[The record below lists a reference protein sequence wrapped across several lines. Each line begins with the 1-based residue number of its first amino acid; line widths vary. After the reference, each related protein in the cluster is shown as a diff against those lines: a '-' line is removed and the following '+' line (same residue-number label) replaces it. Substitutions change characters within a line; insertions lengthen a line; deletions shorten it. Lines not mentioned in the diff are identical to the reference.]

1 MKKILFFSLIL
12 VASVCFFSC
21 TTESKT
27 IVATSVS
34 TTSSKAYSRT
44 LEPQTYPILADL
56 DIKTQKVTGV
66 YNYECDNGETV
77 DESMLK
83 SNAVFQALKE
93 IKADILVAPQYQ
105 ITTKTMGRQYITV
118 TVTGYPAFYKN
129 FRPMGEFS
137 ELETVETK
145 SGVTVVVAKDQNKTV
160 LGYQVVVPSGPGA
173 RTIDMDLVN
182 YGTTGKAST
191 SSVIVNE
198 TAGGK
203 IDNNTNE
210 NSKASA
216 FSKLFGK
223 KR

>member
-1 MKKILFFSLIL
+1 MKKVLFFSLCL

-27 IVATSVS
+27 VI
-34 TTSSKAYSRT
+34 TTTSRT
-44 LEPQTYPILADL
+44 LEPQIYPILADL

-66 YNYECDNGETV
+66 YNYECDNGESV
-77 DESMLK
+77 DENVLK
-83 SNAVFQALKE
+83 SNAVYQALKE

-105 ITTKTMGRQYITV
+105 VTTKTMGRQYITV
-118 TVTGYPAFYKN
+118 TVTGYPAYYKN
-129 FRPMGEFS
+129 FRPMSEFS

-145 SGVTVVVAKDQNKTV
+145 SGAVVVVAKDQNKAV
-160 LGYQVVVPSGPGA
+160 LGYQVVVPSGSGS

-182 YGTTGKAST
+182 YGTTGKTST
-191 SSVIVNE
+191 STVIVNE

-203 IDNNTNE
+203 ANNDTNE
-210 NSKASA
+210 NSKTSA

>member
-1 MKKILFFSLIL
+1 MKKVLFISLCL

-27 IVATSVS
+27 FVS
-34 TTSSKAYSRT
+34 TTSRT
-44 LEPQTYPILADL
+44 LEPKIYPILADL

-66 YNYECDNGETV
+66 YNYECDNGEFV
-77 DESMLK
+77 DENVLK
-83 SNAVFQALKE
+83 SNAVYQALKE

-105 ITTKTMGRQYITV
+105 VTTKTMGRQYITV

-145 SGVTVVVAKDQNKTV
+145 SGVVVVVAKDQNKAV

-182 YGTTGKAST
+182 YGTTGNT
-191 SSVIVNE
+191 SANSVIVNE
-198 TAGGK
+198 TTRGNASS
-203 IDNNTNE
+203 NTNE
-210 NSKASA
+210 NSKTNA